1 MTMMK
6 AMKASIVQ
14 ILMVA
19 EIPDVGFFSTQFCG
33 LYWDPASHDSSHHRT
48 MIILQSTLTIQL
60 LRG

>member
-19 EIPDVGFFSTQFCG
+19 EIPIFVGYIGIPQ
-33 LYWDPASHDSSHHRT
+33 A
-48 MIILQSTLTIQL
+48 MIPVTI
-60 LRG
+60 GP